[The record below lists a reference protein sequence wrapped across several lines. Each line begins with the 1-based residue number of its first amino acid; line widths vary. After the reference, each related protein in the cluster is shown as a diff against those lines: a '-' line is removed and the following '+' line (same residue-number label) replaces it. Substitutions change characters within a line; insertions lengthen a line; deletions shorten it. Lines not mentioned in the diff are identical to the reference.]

1 MADNAGGLEV
11 GHIAAIACSGVLVLV
26 LLAVA
31 SLVFVYLYHR
41 KLLCFKR
48 STVVRRPRIYTQ
60 DEIEKGLSRKRRL
73 QVRIKV
79 LF

>member
-1 MADNAGGLEV
+1 MADNGGGLQV
-11 GHIAAIACSGVLVLV
+11 GHIAAIACSSVLVLV
-26 LLAVA
+26 VLAIV

-48 STVVRRPRIYTQ
+48 STVVPRPKIYTQ
-60 DEIEKGLSRKRRL
+60 DEIEKGLTRKRRL
-73 QVRIKV
+73 QVRIKL